1 MEEACRLCRED
12 PHYSLG
18 KKLQIYMIR
27 GTTDVRHKKKHLQ
40 ELMDSLSPE
49 EEKIYREEVQPLKMG
64 KMVKDEMKSRMKRA
78 KNRRVINRFEDY
90 YLGRYCDQVVIRGT
104 DNHLSK
110 GRGIGPPTYPLCFH
124 TFNRRGPCSPPAFFN
139 SSRGDLS

>member
-27 GTTDVRHKKKHLQ
+27 GTTDVRHKKQHLQ

-49 EEKIYREEVQPLKMG
+49 EEKIYREEVQPMKMG
-64 KMVKDEMKSRMKRA
+64 KMVKDEMKARMKRA

-90 YLGRYCDQVVIRGT
+90 YLGRPCAIRSVVMSWIKIITFVQG
-104 DNHLSK
+104 L
-110 GRGIGPPTYPLCFH
+110 GRRSPGPPLCFH
-124 TFNRRGPCSPPAFFN
+124 T
-139 SSRGDLS
+139 